1 MTLDE
6 MIYRNAQKLPD
17 SFQREVLDFVQ
28 YLLMKA
34 ERQEK
39 QDWSR
44 LSLLSAMRGMEA
56 EPGLYTVADIKVR
69 FA

>member
-1 MTLDE
+1 MTLEE
-6 MIYRNAQKLPD
+6 MIYRHAQKLPD

-34 ERQEK
+34 EQQEE
-39 QDWSR
+39 QDWSK
-44 LSLLSAMRGMEA
+44 LSLSSAMQGMED